1 MYMLDG
7 GAPFRRDASGAVFDA
22 AGERIK
28 LLGDT
33 LKVSLRQH
41 AHCKVS
47 TVAFVCSLID
57 GTVVISF
64 RQHSS
69 SLAGTNMHHDA
80 GAHSLCTACMRNSS
94 CCFRNNMMIVH
105 LTTAGSAAAIVKSD

>member
-33 LKVSLRQH
+33 LKVRCGT
-41 AHCKVS
+41 AGGTVGS
-47 TVAFVCSLID
+47 TVGGTAG
-57 GTVVISF
+57 GTVG
-64 RQHSS
+64 
-69 SLAGTNMHHDA
+69 GTGGNAD
-80 GAHSLCTACMRNSS
+80 
-94 CCFRNNMMIVH
+94 I
-105 LTTAGSAAAIVKSD
+105 

>member
-33 LKVSLRQH
+33 LKVRS
-41 AHCKVS
+41 S
-47 TVAFVCSLID
+47 TPLY
-57 GTVVISF
+57 
-64 RQHSS
+64 SS
-69 SLAGTNMHHDA
+69 ETH
-80 GAHSLCTACMRNSS
+80 
-94 CCFRNNMMIVH
+94 
-105 LTTAGSAAAIVKSD
+105 AAALCLKPTCWP